1 MDVTFALDPDV
12 LAAHPEAQVR
22 FVVARGLAGD
32 VPWPDAARETAALEQ
47 QVSAGLHD
55 LPDEQHPAIASWFT
69 AYRAFGTN
77 PRRSRPSV
85 DALIRRL
92 RRTGRL
98 PRINPAVD
106 AYNLVSVRHALPAGA
121 FDLARLSG
129 PVTIRHAVDGDVFV
143 PLGADGTDGAEH
155 PGPGEVVYAQGSQV
169 LTRHWNHRDSDIS
182 KVTEDSRDV
191 VFLLERVSRAAVP
204 DALMVRAQDDLAA
217 LVTPHAREVSR
228 AVIEART
235 PLTPVL
241 THLRGMS
248 LT

>member
-1 MDVTFALDPDV
+1 MDVTFAFDPDV

-32 VPWPDAARETAALEQ
+32 VPWPDAAREAEALEQ
-47 QVSAGLHD
+47 QVSAGVHD
-55 LPDEQHPAIASWFT
+55 LPDEQHPAIASWFA

-92 RRTGRL
+92 RRTGHL

-121 FDLARLSG
+121 FDLDRLDG

-143 PLGADGTDGAEH
+143 PLGADCAEH
-155 PGPGEVVYAQGSQV
+155 PSPGEVVYARGSQV
-169 LTRHWNHRDSDIS
+169 LTRHWNHRDCDIS

-191 VFLLERVSRAAVP
+191 VFLIERVSRAAVP

-217 LVTPHAREVSR
+217 LVTAHAREVSL

-235 PLTPVL
+235 PVTPVL
-241 THLRGMS
+241 THLFRP
-248 LT
+248 TFEE